1 MSNLMQQ
8 TEEPASTNP
17 IVILPSNAAYA
28 RQMEDLM
35 AISYRCDPRD
45 PAQKTFNADHFCQ
58 HLQVFPEGQFMAID
72 ARIDRVVGITV
83 SMRMN
88 YDSHH
93 PKIEPWWDKIG
104 YG

>member
-1 MSNLMQQ
+1 MQTQ
-8 TEEPASTNP
+8 EEPASTNS

-28 RQMEDLM
+28 QQMEDLM

-45 PAQKTFNADHFCQ
+45 LAQKTFNADHFRQ
-58 HLQVFPEGQFMAID
+58 HLRVFPEGQFMALD
-72 ARIDRVVGITV
+72 TRVDRVVGVTA

-88 YDSHH
+88 YDQ